1 MGGGGVRDR
10 VGGGLGCS
18 GWRAYVASK
27 ILSREC
33 NQKIVVRQDHLVLST
48 ELISL
53 L

>member
-1 MGGGGVRDR
+1 MGGGGLGIGL
-10 VGGGLGCS
+10 GGGLGCS

>member
-1 MGGGGVRDR
+1 MRGGGLGI
-10 VGGGLGCS
+10 GLGGLGCS

-27 ILSREC
+27 MLSREC